1 MLKIYNSLTKQ
12 KETFT
17 PIEPGKV
24 KMYVCGITV
33 YDYCHIGHARPY
45 IVFDVIYRYF
55 KHLGYDVT
63 YIRNITDIDDKIIQ
77 RANQNQEDFAALTL
91 RFIQAM
97 HEDFD
102 ALGVLRPDYEPKA
115 TDNMPAILQMI
126 ESLEQK
132 GYAYAAENGDVYFS
146 VSKFADYGKL
156 SGKKIEDLRA
166 GERVE
171 VDSFKK
177 DPLDFVLWK
186 SAKPGEPSWESP
198 WGQGRPGWHIECSAM
213 STEML
218 GNHFDIHGGGHD
230 LQFPHHEN
238 EIAQS
243 ECSTGEKFANYWIH
257 NGLIRIDGEKMS
269 KSLGNFF
276 VLRDV
281 LKEYRAEEIRF
292 FILSSHYRSPLNFSD
307 EQLEHA
313 RNALAR
319 LYTSLLDVP
328 VGDVAGDDEYLQRFD
343 EAMNDDFN
351 TAEALAV
358 LFDLARELNRAKS
371 ESSDQ
376 AGMLA
381 VRLKSLAGLLGLLQA
396 DPEQFLQSSI
406 SDEGLSDSEIEAKI
420 EQRLQAKK
428 DKNWALAD
436 QIRDELTEAG
446 IQLEDSAEGT
456 RWRRG

>member
-1 MLKIYNSLTKQ
+1 
-12 KETFT
+12 
-17 PIEPGKV
+17 
-24 KMYVCGITV
+24 
-33 YDYCHIGHARPY
+33 
-45 IVFDVIYRYF
+45 
-55 KHLGYDVT
+55 
-63 YIRNITDIDDKIIQ
+63 
-77 RANQNQEDFAALTL
+77 
-91 RFIQAM
+91 M